1 MLEVRGVDKGFNGQK
16 VLSSV
21 SLRLGAGEF
30 FSILGPSGCGKSTLL
45 RILAGFDHPD
55 QGEVYL
61 DGVSMTKT
69 PPHDRPMNM
78 VFQRYA
84 LFPHMDVAEN
94 VAFSL
99 RIKKVARA
107 ERRRRVDEA
116 LALVAMD
123 GFGGRRIDT
132 LSGGEQQRVALARAL
147 INRPKVLLLDE
158 PLSAL
163 DLKIRVRMQT
173 ELRSLQRRLGMTFV
187 FVTHD
192 QSEALTMSDRIAVM
206 NHGRIEQVGTPQDV
220 YERPDTAFVASFLGS
235 MNRLPGH
242 FVGPVAGKATHG
254 WVDFG
259 AGIRFMARLARL
271 HQNVRLGSVVHLLVR
286 PEKVR
291 LAIRARELAS
301 TSPTPYLDQNECSCT
316 LSDIFYRG
324 ATVDL
329 SGLLQPQKTVV
340 SATLLNAEALPAG
353 LRIGDSVRFGFAADD
368 AWILNPEGSD
378 EA

>member
-1 MLEVRGVDKGFNGQK
+1 MLEMRGIDKSFDGET

-21 SLRLGAGEF
+21 SLALAAGEF

-55 QGEVYL
+55 RGEVCL
-61 DGVSMTKT
+61 NGAAITKT
-69 PPHDRPMNM
+69 PPHVRPVNM

-99 RIKKVARA
+99 RIRKVARA
-107 ERRRRVDEA
+107 ERLRQVDEA

-123 GFGGRRIDT
+123 GFGRRRIDT

-163 DLKIRVRMQT
+163 DLKIRVRMQA

-206 NHGRIEQVGTPQDV
+206 NRGRVEQVGSPQDV
-220 YERPDTAFVASFLGS
+220 YERPDTAFVASFLGA
-235 MNRLPGH
+235 MNRLRGH
-242 FVGPVAGKATHG
+242 YAGPVSGRTTHG
-254 WVDFG
+254 WVDLG
-259 AGIRFMARLARL
+259 EGTRFMARLPRL
-271 HQNVRLGSVVHLLVR
+271 QQDLSIGREVQVQVR
-286 PEKVR
+286 PEKVQ
-291 LAIRARELAS
+291 LAKVRDLAPASS
-301 TSPTPYLDQNECSCT
+301 TPNGHLNEFTCT
-316 LSDIFYRG
+316 LSDVFYRG
-324 ATVDL
+324 ATVDV
-329 SGLLQPQKTVV
+329 SGLFQAQARVV
-340 SATLLNAEALPAG
+340 TATLLNADREATG
-353 LRIGDSVRFGFAADD
+353 LRLGDLVRFGFSADD
-368 AWILNPEGSD
+368 AWILSSEGSH

>member
-1 MLEVRGVDKGFNGQK
+1 MLEMRGIDKTFDGK
-16 VLSSV
+16 AVLSSV
-21 SLRLGAGEF
+21 SLALSAGEF

-55 QGEVYL
+55 RGEVYL
-61 DGVSMTKT
+61 NGASVTKT
-69 PPHDRPMNM
+69 PPHARPVNM

-99 RIKKVARA
+99 RLGKVARP
-107 ERRRRVDEA
+107 ERLRRVEEA
-116 LALVAMD
+116 LALVAME
-123 GFGGRRIDT
+123 GFAGRRIDT

-163 DLKIRVRMQT
+163 DLKIRVRMQA

-206 NHGRIEQVGTPQDV
+206 NRGRVEQVGSPQDV
-220 YERPDTAFVASFLGS
+220 YERPDTAFVASFLGA
-235 MNRLPGH
+235 MNRLRGH
-242 FVGPVAGKATHG
+242 FAGPASGKSTHG
-254 WVDFG
+254 WVDLG
-259 AGIRFMARLARL
+259 EGTRFMARLPRL
-271 HQNVRLGSVVHLLVR
+271 QQNLPIGREVQVQVR
-286 PEKVR
+286 PEKVQ
-291 LAIRARELAS
+291 LAKIKELAPAS
-301 TSPTPYLDQNECSCT
+301 AAPNVHLNEFTCT

-324 ATVDL
+324 ATVDI
-329 SGLLQPQKTVV
+329 SGLFQAQTSLVT
-340 SATLLNAEALPAG
+340 ATLLNADRVATG
-353 LRIGDSVRFGFAADD
+353 LCVGDLVKFGFCADD
-368 AWILNPEGSD
+368 AWILSSEDSH

>member
-1 MLEVRGVDKGFNGQK
+1 MLEMKGIDKSFDGK
-16 VLSSV
+16 VVLSSV
-21 SLRLGAGEF
+21 SLGLAAGEF

-55 QGEVYL
+55 RGEVYL
-61 DGVSMTKT
+61 SGASVTKT
-69 PPHDRPMNM
+69 PPHARPVNM

-99 RIKKVARA
+99 RIRKVARA
-107 ERRRRVDEA
+107 ERLRLVDEA

-123 GFGGRRIDT
+123 GFGRRRIDT

-163 DLKIRVRMQT
+163 DLKIRVRMQA

-206 NHGRIEQVGTPQDV
+206 NRGRVEQVGTPQDV
-220 YERPDTAFVASFLGS
+220 YERPDTAFVASFLGA
-235 MNRLPGH
+235 MNRLRGQ
-242 FVGPVAGKATHG
+242 FVGPVAGKSTHG
-254 WVDFG
+254 WVDLG
-259 AGIRFMARLARL
+259 AGTRFMARLPRL
-271 HQNVRLGSVVHLLVR
+271 QQNLPIGREVQVQVR
-286 PEKVR
+286 PEKVQ
-291 LAIRARELAS
+291 LARVRQQEPAS
-301 TSPTPYLDQNECSCT
+301 SAQDVHLNEFSCT

-324 ATVDL
+324 ATVDM
-329 SGLLQPQKTVV
+329 SGVFQAQSSVV
-340 SATLLNAEALPAG
+340 TATLLNADRGATSLG
-353 LRIGDSVRFGFAADD
+353 VGDSVRFGFAADD
-368 AWILNPEGSD
+368 AWILNSEESH